1 MVSIFRFI
9 CSQYPLIFVTG
20 LIENKCLDK
29 AVGNRKFRVFTVS
42 DGFKEACTEL

>member
-1 MVSIFRFI
+1 MVDIFRFI
-9 CSQYPLIFVTG
+9 CSQLIFVTG